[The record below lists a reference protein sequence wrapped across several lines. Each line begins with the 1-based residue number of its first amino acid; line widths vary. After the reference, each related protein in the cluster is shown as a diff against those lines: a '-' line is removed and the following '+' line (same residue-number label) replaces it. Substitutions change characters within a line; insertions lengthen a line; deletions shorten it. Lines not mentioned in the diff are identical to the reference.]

1 MTGVL
6 RSHLDVTP
14 AVLTDILRQANWIPD
29 DVSVVDAG
37 ITTIG
42 AGQMGI
48 CARYDLQLD
57 RDVAD
62 APVSVVGKFA
72 AADEQARTFMA
83 SSGYPNE
90 VCFYRDFASRVTIRV
105 PRCAH
110 AAIDDDG
117 WFTLLLEDLS
127 PMQPGD
133 QLQGARCPRWRRRC
147 TSSSA
152 CTRRCGTHRLL
163 QEHPQFSSSGL
174 ADPSV
179 LAEALQARR
188 ARLRRTLRPR
198 VRARRGRLLRASGR
212 PRRAAGSR
220 RARRPAASCTATS
233 GPTT

>member
-1 MTGVL
+1 
-6 RSHLDVTP
+6 
-14 AVLTDILRQANWIPD
+14 
-29 DVSVVDAG
+29 
-37 ITTIG
+37 
-42 AGQMGI
+42 MGI

-90 VCFYRDFASRVTIRV
+90 VCFYRDFASRVTIRI
-105 PRCAH
+105 PRCGH
-110 AAIDDDG
+110 AAIDDEG

-133 QLQGARCPRWRRRC
+133 QLQGCSVAQVEAAVHELVGLHAPLWD
-147 TSSSA
+147 A
-152 CTRRCGTHRLL
+152 PLL
-163 QEHPQFSSSGL
+163 HEHPQFSSSGL

-188 ARLRRTLRPR
+188 ARVRRTLRPR
-198 VRARRGRLLRASGR
+198 VRARRGRLLRTSGHLAR
-212 PRRAAGSR
+212 VGGSR
-220 RARRPAASCTATS
+220 RVRRLAASCTATS